1 MNILNDPNNKLTL
14 QQRNYFTE
22 MSYYIELPLYFIGS
36 IARYD
41 YIPGKSDIDLEV
53 YSENEISTLFK
64 LLHFLNIN
72 KNSVKLIYF
81 TCNEISLLGYKLSCK
96 HYFNE
101 IDSLHFDI
109 AIYTMDSKKI
119 LLPHRIR
126 DIKIPMYSSVFLL
139 IVKYMYYHG
148 KIINKPLYSR
158 LKRLNVLH
166 VNPDKSRPFTFHYEE
181 YIKTNIH
188 NDNKDNIYFVKLY
201 K

>member
-22 MSYYIELPLYFIGS
+22 MSNCIELPLYFIGS

-53 YSENEISTLFK
+53 YSENEISTLHM
-64 LLHFLNIN
+64 LNNFLNMDT
-72 KNSVKLIYF
+72 NSVKLIYF
-81 TCNEISLLGYKLSCK
+81 TCNKIPLLGYKLSCK

-101 IDSLHFDI
+101 IDSVHFDI
-109 AIYTMDSKKI
+109 SIYTISTKKI

-126 DIKIPMYSSVFLL
+126 DIKIPIYSEIYLL
-139 IVKYMYYHG
+139 VIKYIYYYG
-148 KIINKPLYSR
+148 NIISQSLYSR
-158 LKRLNVLH
+158 LKSLSLLH
-166 VNPDKSRPFTFHYEE
+166 VNPDKTRSFTIPYDK
-181 YIKTNIH
+181 YIQTNIH
-188 NDNKDNIYFVKLY
+188 NDNKNNIYFVKLY